1 MEEKMTIEEIIKQI
15 GTLSDSDIALL
26 RLLVAA
32 LKAQDKDFE
41 KALREQENRIKSWI
55 ISMKGN
61 GLL

>member
-1 MEEKMTIEEIIKQI
+1 MTIEEIIKQI

-26 RLLVAA
+26 RLFVAA
-32 LKAQDKDFE
+32 LNAQDKDFE
-41 KALREQENRIKSWI
+41 KALPEQEDRIKSWI

>member
-1 MEEKMTIEEIIKQI
+1 MTIEEIIKQI

-26 RLLVAA
+26 RLFVAA

>member
-1 MEEKMTIEEIIKQI
+1 MTIEEIIKQI